1 MIISAIKR
9 FVMAIETRD
18 IGELAPLHLGGALAR
33 GGWTQ

>member
-18 IGELAPLHLGGALAR
+18 ICEPAPGHLGGALAC